1 MGAGASVDGTAEEE
15 AQRRNTIPMVRGK
28 GGNVNPL
35 DSLAPFSLQRS
46 VNVEIKLRKD
56 LIATDSSEEQ
66 KEYAMKFEVTGP
78 QPVIDAC
85 TALSL
90 HADGHVS
97 PVSPITLQVDNKEW
111 RARAGI
117 PEEATHFAFVYPM
130 EGTEK
135 LTDALIWSVEKLE
148 AAVEEGDAADDGP
161 IPVPAQLELAY
172 ELLGTMTEGDW
183 TFLCFGGYAYF
194 DADENILQVNAIAQ
208 GDALHFNGPFPLTQ
222 DVLKKLDKGERLQP
236 VTLSPIR
243 STGATRFC
251 WIYPNELAS
260 FGIECK
266 HGAFAYEYPVEEDGT
281 SKSRYF
287 HVISKQHALELE
299 AEKRAAAEEG
309 ATAAPAEAAAES

>member
-1 MGAGASVDGTAEEE
+1 
-15 AQRRNTIPMVRGK
+15 MV
-28 GGNVNPL
+28 
-35 DSLAPFSLQRS
+35 Q
-46 VNVEIKLRKD
+46 
-56 LIATDSSEEQ
+56 
-66 KEYAMKFEVTGP
+66 
-78 QPVIDAC
+78 
-85 TALSL
+85 
-90 HADGHVS
+90 
-97 PVSPITLQVDNKEW
+97 ITLQVDNKEW

-183 TFLCFGGYAYF
+183 SFLCFGGYAYF

-222 DVLKKLDKGERLQP
+222 DVLTKLDKGERLQP

-251 WIYPNELAS
+251 WIYPDELAS
-260 FGIECK
+260 FGIEVRRRSVRGRREPGGGARGGVRVRAQLYRDCTVDFLPHPSTPPSSSRTLARSQCK

-299 AEKRAAAEEG
+299 AEKRAAAEGG
-309 ATAAPAEAAAES
+309 AEAAPAEAAAES

>member
-1 MGAGASVDGTAEEE
+1 M
-15 AQRRNTIPMVRGK
+15 
-28 GGNVNPL
+28 
-35 DSLAPFSLQRS
+35 
-46 VNVEIKLRKD
+46 
-56 LIATDSSEEQ
+56 
-66 KEYAMKFEVTGP
+66 
-78 QPVIDAC
+78 
-85 TALSL
+85 
-90 HADGHVS
+90 
-97 PVSPITLQVDNKEW
+97 
-111 RARAGI
+111 
-117 PEEATHFAFVYPM
+117 
-130 EGTEK
+130 
-135 LTDALIWSVEKLE
+135 
-148 AAVEEGDAADDGP
+148 EEGDAADDGP

-183 TFLCFGGYAYF
+183 SFLCFGGYAYF

>member
-1 MGAGASVDGTAEEE
+1 MLCVADSRPPTLRAPMPRRPASLCVF
-15 AQRRNTIPMVRGK
+15 Q
-28 GGNVNPL
+28 
-35 DSLAPFSLQRS
+35 
-46 VNVEIKLRKD
+46 
-56 LIATDSSEEQ
+56 
-66 KEYAMKFEVTGP
+66 
-78 QPVIDAC
+78 
-85 TALSL
+85 
-90 HADGHVS
+90 
-97 PVSPITLQVDNKEW
+97 ITLQVDNKEW

-183 TFLCFGGYAYF
+183 SFLCFGGYAYF

-260 FGIECK
+260 FGIEVRRRSSAAS
-266 HGAFAYEYPVEEDGT
+266 GARDGACICIDARALFHLAVDLSSHPLLPVT
-281 SKSRYF
+281 SLAPFSPLALVFCRSANTARLLTSILSKRTALRSPAISTSSRSSTHSSSRRKSEQQRR
-287 HVISKQHALELE
+287 
-299 AEKRAAAEEG
+299 RARRQRRRKLQRRAKLAR
-309 ATAAPAEAAAES
+309 TSH